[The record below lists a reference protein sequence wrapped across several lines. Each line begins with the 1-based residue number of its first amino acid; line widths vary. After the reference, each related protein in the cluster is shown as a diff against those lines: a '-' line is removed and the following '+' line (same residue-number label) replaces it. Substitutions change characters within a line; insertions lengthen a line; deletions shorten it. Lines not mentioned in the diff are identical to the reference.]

1 MPPITR
7 AGATAL
13 GPGRLEAP
21 ERPGNQN
28 GRNRMNEVDVVVI
41 GAGSAGIGAGR
52 RLAELRPDLSVVV
65 LEATD
70 RAGGR
75 ALTVE
80 PVAGLPVDLGCGWLH
95 GAKDNAWAHLAEESG
110 FAISHALSSWDGGG
124 RDLGLTREDDAAAT
138 AALERFFERAD
149 ERGAGEPD
157 VPLSS
162 LLEPENPWNGLIGAV
177 GTFING
183 VELERASLRDYYR
196 YEPGRG
202 PDTRV
207 VAGYGRLLAD
217 TASHLD
223 IRYGTTV
230 QGIDSTGS
238 RLRVD
243 ADRGSVLA
251 RAVVVTA
258 STNMLAREQIRFTPA
273 LPAKVAAATRLP
285 LGLANKLFLSLPDPE
300 AFQPETYLMG
310 PANRVRSGTY
320 HLRPFGRPV
329 IECYY
334 GGALA
339 RDLETAGKAASL
351 AFARE
356 ELVRHVGPGLAGHME
371 ALACSAWHGTPTIG
385 GSYSYAE
392 PGAWTER
399 AVLAEAIDNRLF
411 FAGEACSPH
420 RYSTAHGA
428 FETGVG
434 VAEQIADALG
444 R

>member
-1 MPPITR
+1 MPPIT
-7 AGATAL
+7 GAAAP
-13 GPGRLEAP
+13 GPGRLEVP
-21 ERPGNQN
+21 ERAGNQN
-28 GRNRMNEVDVVVI
+28 GRDRMSEVDVVVI

-52 RLAELRPDLSVVV
+52 RLAELRPDLSIIV
-65 LEATD
+65 LEASE

-80 PVAGLPVDLGCGWLH
+80 PVPGLPLDLGCGWLH
-95 GAKDNAWAHLAEESG
+95 GAKDNAWAHVAEASG

-124 RDLGLTREDDAAAT
+124 RDLGLSRDDDKAAS
-138 AALERFFERAD
+138 AALEQFFERA
-149 ERGAGEPD
+149 EVRGADEPD

-183 VELERASLRDYYR
+183 VELERASLRDFYR
-196 YEPGRG
+196 YEPGQG

-207 VAGYGRLLAD
+207 VAGYGCLLAD
-217 TASHLD
+217 AASHLD

-230 QGIDSTGS
+230 RSVDSTGP
-238 RLRVD
+238 RLQVETD
-243 ADRGSVLA
+243 TGSVLA
-251 RAVVVTA
+251 RAVVVTVA
-258 STNMLAREQIRFTPA
+258 TNVLAREQIRFMPA

-285 LGLANKLFLSLPDPE
+285 LGLANKLFLSLPDPD
-300 AFQPETYLMG
+300 AFQPETYCKG
-310 PANRVRSGTY
+310 PADRVRSGSY

-339 RDLETAGKAASL
+339 RDLEAAGEAASL

-356 ELVRHVGPGLAGHME
+356 ELARHVGSDLVRRME
-371 ALACSAWHGTPTIG
+371 VLACSAWQGTPFIG

-392 PGAWTER
+392 VGAWTER
-399 AVLAEAIDNRLF
+399 AVLAAPVDNRLF

-428 FETGVG
+428 FETGIG
-434 VAEQIADALG
+434 TAEQITNALG